1 MVKLSS
7 AEKDL
12 YFKGTCNFY
21 INRFRFISK
30 IKIDNVEKTSFKK
43 IDSFFVQEVL
53 KNDFLNQLFS
63 ISVQVNNSKS
73 IFIGTRKM
81 QKNAKKRKP
90 PKPIKIINFAGVDTH
105 YFLSVLYNMTT
116 SEDKE
121 LFNSTFYDSN
131 DIVIE
136 NMNLLVKLFNNE
148 LNLFLQNY
156 SEFITEAI
164 YSINNEQFYTKQLL
178 FNLDQLNMIKHTYK
192 FENYY
197 EQINNNAK
205 ILFFGERIKNL
216 KERYYSILRRDW
228 FDDSRECLLEEWN
241 RYKYEREV

>member
-1 MVKLSS
+1 M
-7 AEKDL
+7 
-12 YFKGTCNFY
+12 
-21 INRFRFISK
+21 
-30 IKIDNVEKTSFKK
+30 
-43 IDSFFVQEVL
+43 
-53 KNDFLNQLFS
+53 
-63 ISVQVNNSKS
+63 
-73 IFIGTRKM
+73 
-81 QKNAKKRKP
+81 
-90 PKPIKIINFAGVDTH
+90 FAGICKW
-105 YFLSVLYNMTT
+105 L
-116 SEDKE
+116 
-121 LFNSTFYDSN
+121 
-131 DIVIE
+131 
-136 NMNLLVKLFNNE
+136 NE